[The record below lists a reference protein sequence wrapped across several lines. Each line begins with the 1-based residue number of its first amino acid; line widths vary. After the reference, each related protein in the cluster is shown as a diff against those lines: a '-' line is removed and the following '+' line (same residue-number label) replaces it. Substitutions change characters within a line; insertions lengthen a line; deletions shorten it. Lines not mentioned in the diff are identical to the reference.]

1 MSSGELLERVHAT
14 LLGYLELGH
23 QIEARASFRVTRN
36 ERCPDVYD
44 ANFASG
50 VRARSAD
57 EIDELLADVDRV
69 FAQKRY
75 RQFVLG
81 PETSPSFEARLDLLG
96 YLDKPTLELLLED
109 ELRATPKPF
118 EICRVGSD
126 ADWASLARLQR
137 QDDLDGALR
146 ERREPYR
153 EEVSAQLSAARRAK
167 APELRFFLAR
177 ADGVDCAFFSAWPG
191 RNGLGKVEDLFTL
204 PEFRRRGIATALI
217 ARAVADAR
225 ERGAGP
231 VVIGA
236 DPNDT
241 PKALYAALG
250 FRPVCVSRMRLWTA
264 SPS

>member
-1 MSSGELLERVHAT
+1 MSSRELLERVHET

-23 QIEARASFRVTRN
+23 QIEVRPGFQAARN

-50 VRARSAD
+50 VRAQSSED
-57 EIDELLADVDRV
+57 IDALLADADRV
-69 FAQKRY
+69 FSQKGF

-81 PETSPSFEARLDLLG
+81 PETPPVFEARLDLLG
-96 YLDKPTLELLLED
+96 YRDKPTLELLLED

-118 EICRVGSD
+118 EIRPVGSD

-137 QDDLDGALR
+137 LDDLDGAVR
-146 ERREPYR
+146 EQREPWSK
-153 EEVSAQLSAARRAK
+153 EVSAQLSAARRAK

-177 ADGVDCAFFSAWPG
+177 VDGVDCAFFSSWPG

-217 ARAVADAR
+217 ARTVADAR

-236 DPNDT
+236 DPGDT
-241 PKALYAALG
+241 PKALYAMLG
-250 FRPVCVSRMRLWTA
+250 FRPVCLSRMRLWTA
-264 SPS
+264 PLG